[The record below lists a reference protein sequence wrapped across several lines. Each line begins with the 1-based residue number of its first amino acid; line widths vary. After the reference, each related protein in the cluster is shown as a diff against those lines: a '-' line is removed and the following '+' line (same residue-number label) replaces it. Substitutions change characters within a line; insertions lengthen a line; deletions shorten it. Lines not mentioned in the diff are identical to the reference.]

1 MKKMALIL
9 GVTGVL
15 ASGASAAEIW
25 TETFSY
31 PDGSL
36 TNVSGSLWTTHSGNA
51 TPILVSGNRAAGLS
65 AGSGS
70 REDSNRLLDAVYSTG
85 VLFAGFDLTL
95 SGTPVGSA
103 YFAHFKDTTT
113 GFRGRVFLGAPTV
126 SGFQIGL
133 ENDAGDNGAT
143 VTFTSDLNLG
153 ETYRVVLG
161 YNTGTGTSSLW
172 VNNGTEGSPTLTDG
186 TAASLLAITSFALRQ
201 GATAPAA
208 YTGLDLDNL
217 ILATDF
223 ATAYTVPEP
232 SFLALAGVGAFAVW
246 AVRRRT
252 RA

>member
-9 GVTGVL
+9 GMTSAVTL
-15 ASGASAAEIW
+15 GASAAPIW

-36 TNVSGSLWTTHSGNA
+36 TNVSSLWTTHSGTA
-51 TPILVSGNRAAGLS
+51 TQIGISGNQVAGMS
-65 AGSGS
+65 AGGGS
-70 REDSNRLLDAVYSTG
+70 REDSNRLLDATYSTG

-95 SGTPVGSA
+95 SGTPVSSA
-103 YFAHFKDTTT
+103 YFAHFKDATT
-113 GFRGRVFLGAPTV
+113 GFRGRAFLGAPTV
-126 SGFQIGL
+126 SGFRIGL
-133 ENDAGDNGAT
+133 ENDSGDNGVS

-161 YNTGTGTSSLW
+161 YDTGNGTSRLW
-172 VNNGTEGSPTLTDG
+172 VNNGTEGSPTLTDA
-186 TAASLLAITSFALRQ
+186 TAATLLPITSFALRQ

-208 YTGLDLDNL
+208 YTGLDVDDLFV
-217 ILATDF
+217 ATDF
-223 ATAYTVPEP
+223 TTAYTVPEP
-232 SFLALAGVGAFAVW
+232 SVLAVTGLGVLALW